1 MLGAILAISAALLL
15 GISTVLQKHS
25 MRDMG
30 GFSLR
35 ALAGDRN
42 WRLSVLVGFCGLV
55 FYLAALGFEAI
66 SFVQPML
73 AISMIVPL
81 FAGWLFFGEK
91 IGAKW
96 VHVALILAGVL
107 LLSF

>member
-1 MLGAILAISAALLL
+1 MLGAILSVAAALLI

-25 MRDMG
+25 MRGMR

-35 ALAGDRN
+35 VLAGDRN
-42 WRLSVLVGFCGLV
+42 WRLSVLVGFCGV
-55 FYLAALGFEAI
+55 IFYLAALGFEAI

-73 AISMIVPL
+73 ALSIVVPL
-81 FAGWLFFGEK
+81 VAGWLFFGER
-91 IGAKW
+91 IGTKW
-96 VHVALILAGVL
+96 IHVALILTGVL

>member
-35 ALAGDRN
+35 ALAGDRS

-55 FYLAALGFEAI
+55 FYLAALGYEPI

-73 AISMIVPL
+73 AVSIVVPIV
-81 FAGWLFFGEK
+81 AGWLFFGER
-91 IGAKW
+91 IGVRW
-96 VHVALILAGVL
+96 IHVALILVGVL